1 MKRTTL
7 RRVSMRR
14 LSELSLYHYRRK
26 LFLRAHPY
34 CQVWLAEHGVQEET
48 AIRQGGRVE
57 CGGVMEIIP
66 LSTEIHHK
74 NKRRGG
80 DLLDQ
85 DYWMAV
91 SLDAHRGIEGN
102 KAWARALGYSSN
114 F

>member
-26 LFLRAHPY
+26 QFLLAHPY

-57 CGGVMEIIP
+57 CGGVTEIIP

-74 NKRRGG
+74 NKRRGA
-80 DLLDQ
+80 DLSEILALTVGHVLADV
-85 DYWMAV
+85 V
-91 SLDAHRGIEGN
+91 SGREWPCRPD
-102 KAWARALGYSSN
+102 S
-114 F
+114 